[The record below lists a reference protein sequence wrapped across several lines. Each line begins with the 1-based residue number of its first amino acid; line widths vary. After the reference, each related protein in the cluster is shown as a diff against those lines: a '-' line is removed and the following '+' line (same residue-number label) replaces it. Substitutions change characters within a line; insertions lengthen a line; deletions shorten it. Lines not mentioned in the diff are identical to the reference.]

1 MACICNVV
9 VLLETCNGKKN
20 LSNSKKP
27 KRLTERK
34 LSAKVLKSFKKSMVL
49 NMQSAAER
57 LGHICPGRHASNIY
71 NPVPH
76 SRHLPDGE
84 KFSDVFG

>member
-1 MACICNVV
+1 MIITGTLFCLNIVQF
-9 VLLETCNGKKN
+9 KKN

-27 KRLTERK
+27 KRLTELK

-57 LGHICPGRHASNIY
+57 LGHICPGKHASNIY

-76 SRHLPDGE
+76 SRHLPDNE
-84 KFSDVFG
+84 KFCDVFG

>member
-1 MACICNVV
+1 MIITGTLFCLNIVQF
-9 VLLETCNGKKN
+9 KKN

-27 KRLTERK
+27 KRLTELK

-57 LGHICPGRHASNIY
+57 LGHICPGKHIY
-71 NPVPH
+71 NPVPQ
-76 SRHLPDGE
+76 SRHLPDNE
-84 KFSDVFG
+84 KFCDVFG